1 MKRTVG
7 PLNITLAIP
16 LNGLQPNAEVRAD
29 KSKVELPKFGK
40 HVLSNEGGLF
50 PFVSDQPWELE
61 VIIAE
66 IGVYNSLFWYRNPK
80 SPKPESLR
88 VAYDYDCEANIMMQ
102 KQERITKLDL
112 NLNNFLS
119 SCSKIS
125 ETTISASSICSVFS
139 FSKVTPF
146 LKRHYDSLR
155 N

>member
-88 VAYDYDCEANIMMQ
+88 VAYDYDYDCEANIMMQ
-102 KQERITKLDL
+102 DFPFFTERSCEAVAASIVAPHGLHFENALPKLR
-112 NLNNFLS
+112 
-119 SCSKIS
+119 
-125 ETTISASSICSVFS
+125 SIREFAAKSDF
-139 FSKVTPF
+139 
-146 LKRHYDSLR
+146 
-155 N
+155 